1 MPTAAPSE
9 TPGDVGVVD
18 PHDVEE
24 GGDLV
29 GIGLGRVGAGRLVAV
44 ARAGKIDRDAA
55 EVLGIGRQLE
65 RIAGVVGGEVRDEQE
80 RIAVALHLVVD
91 REPIYLDLR
100 HAHSLLSLVIA
111 APPSGG
117 YAQRRPACFR
127 ATCSAL
133 TRRLQAA
140 SAPGARK
147 PTRRCGP
154 ARPLVTRK
162 EDVDRASTWNARGTY
177 RLGYVSEV
185 IWSGTSSS

>member
-18 PHDVEE
+18 PDDVEE

-29 GIGLGRVGAGRLVAV
+29 GIALGRVGAGRLVAV

-55 EVLGIGRQLE
+55 EVLGVGRHLE

-80 RIAVALHLVVD
+80 RIAVALHVVVD

-117 YAQRRPACFR
+117 YAQRRPACLR

-140 SAPGARK
+140 SARGARK
-147 PTRRCGP
+147 CDQAMWSGEASRDAKGRC
-154 ARPLVTRK
+154 
-162 EDVDRASTWNARGTY
+162 DRAGTWNARGT
-177 RLGYVSEV
+177 
-185 IWSGTSSS
+185 